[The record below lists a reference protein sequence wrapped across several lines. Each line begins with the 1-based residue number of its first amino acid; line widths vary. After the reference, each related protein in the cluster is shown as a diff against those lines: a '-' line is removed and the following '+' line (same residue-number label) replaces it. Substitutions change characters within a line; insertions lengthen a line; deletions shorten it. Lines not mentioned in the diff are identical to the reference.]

1 MRIPHLP
8 IVDVH
13 RISDLCDTR
22 LALIVT
28 APLAW
33 HAVADQLQGISHA
46 HHVWCSEATVAAWD
60 QAIAALPHH
69 DFAVIYAVGGGLAV
83 DMAKYIACHFTIPL
97 ICIPTAL
104 SVDAF
109 LTPASGI
116 RRDGCVYYIPTKAPD
131 TLVLDLTVIAQAPA
145 PIRAAG
151 ITDVL
156 SIATGAWDW
165 QFAHER
171 GQNPTHM
178 PFVPWAYDMAQH
190 ILRTSIE
197 CATAAG
203 RGDHGGL
210 TVLFDMLALEVQL
223 CHQLGHSR
231 PEEGSEHYFAYAIE
245 SIVGHGMAH
254 GELVGPGILHMA
266 ARQGLAVAPLHDAL
280 VACHIPLQRLTQHDI
295 DATMAL
301 LPDYCAT
308 HKLPFGIAHLP
319 VETH

>member
-13 RISDLCDTR
+13 RIRDISDTR
-22 LALIVT
+22 TALIVT

-33 HAVADQLQGISHA
+33 HAVADQLHGISRA
-46 HHVWCSEATVAAWD
+46 HHIWCSDATIVAWD
-60 QAIAALPHH
+60 EAIASLPHH
-69 DFAVIYAVGGGLAV
+69 EFAVVCAVGGGLAV
-83 DMAKYIACHFTIPL
+83 DTAKYIACRLTIPL
-97 ICIPTAL
+97 VCIPTAL

-131 TLVLDLTVIAQAPA
+131 TLVLDLHVIAQAPA

-165 QFAHER
+165 QFAHFE
-171 GQNPTHM
+171 GKNPASM
-178 PFVPWAYDMAQH
+178 PFIPWAYDMAQH

-197 CATAAG
+197 CAAAAG
-203 RGDHGGL
+203 RGDPAAL
-210 TVLFDMLALEVQL
+210 KELFDMLALEVQL

-231 PEEGSEHYFAYAIE
+231 PEEGSEHYFAYAVE

-266 ARQGLAVAPLHDAL
+266 TRQGQHVAPLYDAL
-280 VACHIPLQRLTQHDI
+280 VACHIPLHRLTQHAI

-301 LPDYCAT
+301 LPNYCIT
-308 HKLPFGIAHLP
+308 HTLPFGIAHLP
-319 VETH
+319 MITA

>member
-8 IVDVH
+8 TVDVQ
-13 RISDLCDTR
+13 RIRDISDTR
-22 LALIVT
+22 TALIVS

-33 HAVADQLQGISHA
+33 QAVVAELPGISHA
-46 HHVWCSEATVAAWD
+46 HIVWCSDATTTAWD
-60 QAIAALPHH
+60 HTIATLPHH
-69 DFAVIYAVGGGLAV
+69 EFAVIYAVGGGLAV

-131 TLVLDLTVIAQAPA
+131 TLILDLTVIAQAPA

-165 QFAHER
+165 QFAHEH

-190 ILRTSIE
+190 ILRTSMA
-197 CATAAG
+197 CASAAG
-203 RGDHGGL
+203 HGDHVAL
-210 TVLFDMLALEVQL
+210 KELFDMLALEVQL

-231 PEEGSEHYFAYAIE
+231 PEEGSEHYFAYAVE

-280 VACHIPLQRLTQHDI
+280 VACHIPLQRLSQTAI
-295 DATMAL
+295 DQTMAL
-301 LPDYCAT
+301 LPNYCVT
-308 HKLPFGIAHLP
+308 HNLPFGIAHLP

>member
-8 IVDVH
+8 IVEVH
-13 RISDLCDTR
+13 RISDLCDAR

-33 HAVADQLQGISHA
+33 QAVADQLQGISRA
-46 HHVWCSEATVAAWD
+46 HLVWCSEATVVAWD
-60 QAIAALPHH
+60 QTIASLPHH
-69 DFAVIYAVGGGLAV
+69 EFAVIYAVGGGLAV
-83 DMAKYIACHFTIPL
+83 DTAKYIACQLAIPL
-97 ICIPTAL
+97 VCIPTAL

-131 TLVLDLTVIAQAPA
+131 TLVLDLHVIAQAPA

-165 QFAHER
+165 QFAHDH
-171 GQNPTHM
+171 GKNPPHM

-190 ILRTSIE
+190 ILRTSIA
-197 CATAAG
+197 CAAAAG

-266 ARQGLAVAPLHDAL
+266 TRQGQRVAPLYEAL
-280 VACHIPLQRLTQHDI
+280 VACHIPLDRLTQHDI

-301 LPDYCAT
+301 LPDYCVT

-319 VETH
+319 MLTS